1 MNRLLA
7 LMRQV
12 RRTLRRRRPSRYR
25 PEEEYCEGYEDVYS
39 YRDDGP
45 YARASGLARVDGT
58 VALRRHSIPEE
69 LRGSTTVELM
79 KKEGSTLGLTV
90 TGGTDK
96 EGRPRVSNL
105 RPGGIAARS
114 DQLNVGDCIRTVNGI
129 NLTRLRHDEIIS
141 LLKNV
146 GERVVLEVE
155 YELPP
160 LAPDSTA
167 GVIAKTI
174 EITLYKEGN
183 SFGFV
188 IRGGAHEQRHKSR
201 PILVTCVR
209 PGGPADREGT
219 LKAGDRLLNV
229 DGMSLHG
236 VSHAEALAILRE
248 CGQEATLQIEYDV
261 SIMDSVTN
269 ASGPLLVE
277 VAKTP
282 GSSLGVSLS
291 SPGHLHKP
299 TIIIDK
305 IRPASVAE
313 RCGALHAGDQILS
326 IDGTGMEHCSLL
338 EATQLLASAT
348 DNVRL
353 EILPIRQTRLAL
365 KGPEQVK
372 VQKSERH
379 LSWDPRASHFHT
391 YHPGDGR
398 VRDRLPPPPP
408 PPSHQLHS
416 MAMVSATFSPTSM
429 SAHSISSLH
438 PSSLGRATLPLGSRS
453 ASVRRR
459 ARKKDFKSS
468 LSLASSSLGPG
479 GQVVHAEVMEVVLYG
494 DGLGSLGVQLQG
506 GVFSTEVLNLPPV
519 VSFIEP
525 DSPAERCGVLQVG
538 DRLLAVGGVPTEEAT
553 LDEVHQLLREAAAG
567 GRTRLQMEFD
577 VAESIVPSSGTFHV
591 KLPKR
596 RGVELGITISSPAY
610 RKAGDPLVISDV
622 KKGSVAHRTG
632 TLEPGDQLLAI
643 DGVRLDHCSMED
655 AAHIL
660 RQGDELVRLKIRKD
674 DDNSDE
680 LEGTGAISYTVELK
694 RYGGPLGITISGTE
708 EPFDPIIIS
717 GLTSGGLAERTGAI
731 HIGDQILAIN
741 AVGLKGKPLSEA
753 IRLLQTAGETVT
765 LRIRKLAERP
775 YRALTGGAGALAE
788 GSDGEEEE
796 EEDEEEELDS
806 VRRAAKMAEL
816 LSAVPSLDS
825 ATGSWDGSGTDS
837 GYGTQGNGV
846 GSARGLPQHSATW
859 RDARDT
865 RDARDGKENRGLQSP
880 GGSGGSAR
888 PRGCERALG
897 DDEWERHT
905 SGLTGSCERLDG
917 EREDAYWSQ
926 ALEDLQTCGQAG
938 LLRELEASIMSGM
951 SPLYA
956 KPDDDDEPSPDEPEA
971 PRPRARTAWRDGN
984 GHGARPRKDAHAG
997 GLTSWELKEFQRQL
1011 KDIMAP
1017 TPVEIHKVVL
1027 HKEEGEDF
1035 GFSVSDGLV
1044 ERGVFINA
1052 VRPGGPA
1059 DCSGLLRTYDRV
1071 LQVNDIHTRDFD
1083 CCLLVPLIAEC
1094 GDTLEVVVSRNPL
1107 LSRPPQQPALPAL
1120 PALPAPPSPPSRV
1133 RPEQRSL
1140 EWSAKEGATGGGDRR
1155 RRWEEKAGPM
1165 NL

>member
-1 MNRLLA
+1 MFSTMLCG
-7 LMRQV
+7 
-12 RRTLRRRRPSRYR
+12 LRRDLHS
-25 PEEEYCEGYEDVYS
+25 EF
-39 YRDDGP
+39 DDGP

-248 CGQEATLQIEYDV
+248 SGQEATLQIEYDV

-365 KGPEQVK
+365 KGPEQV
-372 VQKSERH
+372 
-379 LSWDPRASHFHT
+379 
-391 YHPGDGR
+391 
-398 VRDRLPPPPP
+398 
-408 PPSHQLHS
+408 
-416 MAMVSATFSPTSM
+416 AMVSATFSPTSM

-577 VAESIVPSSGTFHV
+577 VAESVVPSSGTFHV

-880 GGSGGSAR
+880 GGGGGGAR

-1059 DCSGLLRTYDRV
+1059 ECSGLLRTYDRV

-1155 RRWEEKAGPM
+1155 CRWEEKAGPM

>member
-1 MNRLLA
+1 MNRLLT

-69 LRGSTTVELM
+69 LRGSTMVELM

-291 SPGHLHKP
+291 SPGQLHKP

-353 EILPIRQTRLAL
+353 EILPIRQARLAL
-365 KGPEQVK
+365 KGPEQV
-372 VQKSERH
+372 
-379 LSWDPRASHFHT
+379 
-391 YHPGDGR
+391 
-398 VRDRLPPPPP
+398 
-408 PPSHQLHS
+408 
-416 MAMVSATFSPTSM
+416 AMVSATFSPTSM

-459 ARKKDFKSS
+459 ARKKDYKSS

-525 DSPAERCGVLQVG
+525 DSPAERCGVLQMG

-567 GRTRLQMEFD
+567 GRTRLQVEFD
-577 VAESIVPSSGTFHV
+577 VAESVVPSSGTFHV

-788 GSDGEEEE
+788 GSDGDE

-846 GSARGLPQHSATW
+846 GSARGLLQHSATW

-865 RDARDGKENRGLQSP
+865 RDARDGKENRGPQSP
-880 GGSGGSAR
+880 GGSGGGGSAR

-956 KPDDDDEPSPDEPEA
+956 KPDDDDERSPDEPEA
-971 PRPRARTAWRDGN
+971 PRPRGRTAWRDGN
-984 GHGARPRKDAHAG
+984 GARPRKDAHTG

-1044 ERGVFINA
+1044 EHGVFINA

-1059 DCSGLLRTYDRV
+1059 ECSGLLRTYDRV
-1071 LQVNDIHTRDFD
+1071 LQVNDIHTRDYD

-1107 LSRPPQQPALPAL
+1107 LSHPPQQPAPAL

-1140 EWSAKEGATGGGDRR
+1140 EWSAKEGAAGGGDRR

>member
-1 MNRLLA
+1 
-7 LMRQV
+7 
-12 RRTLRRRRPSRYR
+12 
-25 PEEEYCEGYEDVYS
+25 
-39 YRDDGP
+39 
-45 YARASGLARVDGT
+45 
-58 VALRRHSIPEE
+58 
-69 LRGSTTVELM
+69 
-79 KKEGSTLGLTV
+79 
-90 TGGTDK
+90 
-96 EGRPRVSNL
+96 
-105 RPGGIAARS
+105 
-114 DQLNVGDCIRTVNGI
+114 
-129 NLTRLRHDEIIS
+129 
-141 LLKNV
+141 
-146 GERVVLEVE
+146 
-155 YELPP
+155 
-160 LAPDSTA
+160 A

-353 EILPIRQTRLAL
+353 EILPIRQARLAL

-398 VRDRLPPPPP
+398 SPPLPHPVSPSPPRAV
-408 PPSHQLHS
+408 
-416 MAMVSATFSPTSM
+416 AMVSATFSPTSM

-459 ARKKDFKSS
+459 ARKKDYKSS
-468 LSLASSSLGPG
+468 LSLASSILGPG

-494 DGLGSLGVQLQG
+494 DGLGSLGVHG
-506 GVFSTEVLNLPPV
+506 AGEGDGVAGTTRGTIL
-519 VSFIEP
+519 
-525 DSPAERCGVLQVG
+525 SPTAVCAARCRCGVLQMG

-567 GRTRLQMEFD
+567 GRTRLQVEFD
-577 VAESIVPSSGTFHV
+577 VAESVVPSSGTFHV

-765 LRIRKLAERP
+765 LRIRKLAERECP
-775 YRALTGGAGALAE
+775 LPPSRALAE
-788 GSDGEEEE
+788 GSDGDE

-837 GYGTQGNGV
+837 GYGTQGSTLKFNIHTYRRVDPLPTPSFWASLVPRGRL
-846 GSARGLPQHSATW
+846 SAQHS
-859 RDARDT
+859 RCHDT
-865 RDARDGKENRGLQSP
+865 NQYTAAVPCR
-880 GGSGGSAR
+880 
-888 PRGCERALG
+888 
-897 DDEWERHT
+897 
-905 SGLTGSCERLDG
+905 LTGSCERLDG

-938 LLRELEASIMSGM
+938 LLRELEEKKNKQVALKYKHLLASIMSGM

-971 PRPRARTAWRDGN
+971 PRPRGRTAWHDGN
-984 GHGARPRKDAHAG
+984 GARPRKDAHTG

-1044 ERGVFINA
+1044 EHGVFINA

-1059 DCSGLLRTYDRV
+1059 ECSGLLRTYDRV
-1071 LQVNDIHTRDFD
+1071 LQVNDIHTRDYD

-1107 LSRPPQQPALPAL
+1107 LSHPPQQPAPAL
-1120 PALPAPPSPPSRV
+1120 PA
-1133 RPEQRSL
+1133 
-1140 EWSAKEGATGGGDRR
+1140 
-1155 RRWEEKAGPM
+1155 
-1165 NL
+1165 

>member
-1 MNRLLA
+1 MFSTMLCG
-7 LMRQV
+7 
-12 RRTLRRRRPSRYR
+12 LRRDLHS
-25 PEEEYCEGYEDVYS
+25 EF
-39 YRDDGP
+39 DDGP

-248 CGQEATLQIEYDV
+248 SGQEATLQIEYDV

-365 KGPEQVK
+365 KGPEQV
-372 VQKSERH
+372 
-379 LSWDPRASHFHT
+379 
-391 YHPGDGR
+391 
-398 VRDRLPPPPP
+398 
-408 PPSHQLHS
+408 
-416 MAMVSATFSPTSM
+416 AMVSATFSPTSM

-577 VAESIVPSSGTFHV
+577 VAESVVPSSGTFHV

-880 GGSGGSAR
+880 GGGGGGAR

-938 LLRELEASIMSGM
+938 LLRELEDKVGSLLNRQALAFMASIMSGM

-1059 DCSGLLRTYDRV
+1059 ECSGLLRTYDRV
-1071 LQVNDIHTRDFD
+1071 L
-1083 CCLLVPLIAEC
+1083 
-1094 GDTLEVVVSRNPL
+1094 
-1107 LSRPPQQPALPAL
+1107 QPALPAL

-1155 RRWEEKAGPM
+1155 CRWEEKAGPM

>member
-1 MNRLLA
+1 MNRLLT

-69 LRGSTTVELM
+69 LRGSTMVELM

-291 SPGHLHKP
+291 SPGQLHKP

-353 EILPIRQTRLAL
+353 EILPIRQARLAL
-365 KGPEQVK
+365 KGPEQV
-372 VQKSERH
+372 
-379 LSWDPRASHFHT
+379 
-391 YHPGDGR
+391 
-398 VRDRLPPPPP
+398 
-408 PPSHQLHS
+408 
-416 MAMVSATFSPTSM
+416 AMVSATFSPTSM

-459 ARKKDFKSS
+459 ARKKDYKSS

-525 DSPAERCGVLQVG
+525 DSPAERCGVLQMG

-567 GRTRLQMEFD
+567 GRTRLQVEFD
-577 VAESIVPSSGTFHV
+577 VAESVVPSSGTFHV

-788 GSDGEEEE
+788 GSDGDE

-846 GSARGLPQHSATW
+846 GSARGLLQHSATW

-865 RDARDGKENRGLQSP
+865 RDARDGKENRGPQSP
-880 GGSGGSAR
+880 GGSGGGGSAR

-938 LLRELEASIMSGM
+938 LLRELEDKVGSLLNRQALAFMASIMSGM

-956 KPDDDDEPSPDEPEA
+956 KPDDDDERSPDEPEA
-971 PRPRARTAWRDGN
+971 PRPRGRTAWRDGN
-984 GHGARPRKDAHAG
+984 GARPRKDAHTG

-1044 ERGVFINA
+1044 EHGVFINA

-1059 DCSGLLRTYDRV
+1059 ECSGLLRTYDRV
-1071 LQVNDIHTRDFD
+1071 LQVNDIHTRDYD

-1107 LSRPPQQPALPAL
+1107 LSHPPQQPAPAL

-1140 EWSAKEGATGGGDRR
+1140 EWSAKEGAAGGGDRR

>member
-1 MNRLLA
+1 MNRLLT

-69 LRGSTTVELM
+69 LRGSTMVELM

-353 EILPIRQTRLAL
+353 EILPIRQARLAL
-365 KGPEQVK
+365 KGPEQV
-372 VQKSERH
+372 
-379 LSWDPRASHFHT
+379 
-391 YHPGDGR
+391 
-398 VRDRLPPPPP
+398 
-408 PPSHQLHS
+408 
-416 MAMVSATFSPTSM
+416 AMVSATFSPTSM

-459 ARKKDFKSS
+459 ARKKDYKSS

-525 DSPAERCGVLQVG
+525 DSPAERCGVLQMG

-567 GRTRLQMEFD
+567 GRTRLQVEFD
-577 VAESIVPSSGTFHV
+577 VAESVVPSSGTFHV

-788 GSDGEEEE
+788 GSDGDE

-846 GSARGLPQHSATW
+846 GSARGLLQHSATW

-865 RDARDGKENRGLQSP
+865 RDARDGKENRGPQSP
-880 GGSGGSAR
+880 GGSGGGGSAR

-938 LLRELEASIMSGM
+938 LLRELEDKVGSLLNRQALAFMASIMSGM

-971 PRPRARTAWRDGN
+971 PRPRGRTAWHDGN
-984 GHGARPRKDAHAG
+984 GARPRKDAHTG

-1044 ERGVFINA
+1044 EHGVFINA

-1059 DCSGLLRTYDRV
+1059 ECSGLLRTYDRV
-1071 LQVNDIHTRDFD
+1071 LQVNDIHTRDYD

-1107 LSRPPQQPALPAL
+1107 LSHPPQQPAPAL

-1140 EWSAKEGATGGGDRR
+1140 EWSAKEGAAGGGDRR